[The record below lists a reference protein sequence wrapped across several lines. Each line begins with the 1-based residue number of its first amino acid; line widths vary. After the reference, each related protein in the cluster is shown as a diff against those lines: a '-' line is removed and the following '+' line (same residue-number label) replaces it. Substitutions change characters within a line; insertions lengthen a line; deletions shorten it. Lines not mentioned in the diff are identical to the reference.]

1 MNLNLRLFFLIQ
13 KLKKSHSFLNPFMI
27 FGAEAVI
34 YLCGIFVTILAF
46 TKQGAYKEAFA
57 LSATSIPLSLI
68 LILIIHVFIKEQR
81 PFIKFNLKPL
91 VSFYRNLSFP
101 STHTTIMAIIALPQL
116 YYRTDLGILFAFM
129 LLWLA
134 LSRIYIG
141 VHYPIDILGG
151 FFTGIISLI
160 LGFFLK

>member
-13 KLKKSHSFLNPFMI
+13 KLKRKFPLLNPLMI

-34 YLCGIFVTILAF
+34 YLCGILSIILAF
-46 TKQGAYKEAFA
+46 TKQGVYKDAFMF
-57 LSATSIPLSLI
+57 SIVSIPVSLI

-101 STHTTIMAIIALPQL
+101 STHTTIMTIITLSQL
-116 YYRTDLGILFAFM
+116 YYKTDLGVLFVFM
-129 LLWLA
+129 LFWLM
-134 LSRIYIG
+134 LSRVYIG
-141 VHYPIDILGG
+141 VHYPLDILGG
-151 FFTGIISLI
+151 FFTGVASLV

>member
-13 KLKKSHSFLNPFMI
+13 KLKKTYSFLNPFMI

-34 YLCGIFVTILAF
+34 YLCGIFTIILAF
-46 TKQGAYKEAFA
+46 TKQGAYKDAFW
-57 LSATSIPLSLI
+57 LSIITIPISLMLI
-68 LILIIHVFIKEQR
+68 LVIHVFIKEQR
-81 PFIKFNLKPL
+81 PFMKFHLKPL

-101 STHTTIMAIIALPQL
+101 STHTTIMTIITLSQL
-116 YYRTDLGILFAFM
+116 YYKTDLGVLFVFM
-129 LLWLA
+129 LLWLM

-141 VHYPIDILGG
+141 VHYPVDILGG
-151 FFTGIISLI
+151 FFTGIASLV